1 MAISVLG
8 VMVAVPA
15 KGAIPS
21 TKYIQEAINNMSTPA
36 GSVITGY
43 GSVDGVQPYL
53 LAGTGTGSAGWL
65 SYSDLV
71 SGLSGYLKGSVI
83 TGYTDANSGSYILV
97 GSGGTGSAGWMPG
110 SHIASGLGSYIRGYE
125 TVTAD
130 VSHVLVGSGD
140 DGTAGWMSYENLAS
154 GLGGY
159 LKGSQISGYGMG
171 TGSEVVYLLAGS
183 NATGSPFFVSVSNL
197 GSRIGGYGYYNGNGS
212 MILVGS
218 GYGEAKWMSTYGL
231 APGLGNYIGS
241 YLTYVPGSKVM
252 DYGNMSAQSSGGYL
266 LVGTGTGS
274 AGWLSYSLFGADI
287 GGYMTGI
294 KGSAIWWDTTTG
306 SAAFIL
312 AGSETGKWSKAS
324 WLSYEDL
331 ASGLSPYLGGG
342 GGASVPAGSVITGYG
357 STNQASHVLVGS
369 GGSSTANWISYG
381 NLASGLGVHLG
392 SKVMGYGW
400 RSSASHILAGTGDG
414 SAAWMSYEDLAS
426 GLSSYLGGGAPV
438 PAGSV
443 ITGYGSVDGLQP
455 YLLAGTGTGSAGW
468 MLWSTLLTGMGGP
481 ISYVLSGS
489 VIRFTGS
496 TSTGAYVFAG
506 GSYAGTGAWLSYSN
520 LAAGL
525 GSYLGSYI
533 LGSFVSGING
543 SNVSWHGSWSS
554 ASHVLAGTG
563 SGIAAWMSYSNLAA
577 GLGSHIGS
585 YIPGSYLSGIRGSV
599 VTGYGSMSYA
609 SHVLVGSGGSS
620 AAYWMSYSGLASGLG
635 SQIGSYLTYVP
646 GFKVVDYGNA
656 IAGASRVLAGTGMG
670 SAGWLS
676 YEDLVTQLEPY
687 MGDLQAESLG
697 SYISGFNTGSMG
709 SWLLMG
715 QGINPGVPNY
725 VRLGDLYNNFS
736 SGIMSHVFRSG
747 SWLGGYTNITYASYV
762 LAGSHAESH
771 SAANWLSYEDLATG
785 LSPYIVG
792 SQITAYGSAETGS
805 YILAGTGAGSAGW
818 VEMSGLG
825 TKIEFQE
832 TATAEELQA
841 NTGTIYFPVIQNGK
855 IYGVTA
861 NDFYILMNAGQ

>member
-43 GSVDGVQPYL
+43 GFVDGLQPYL

-65 SYSDLV
+65 LYSDLV

-83 TGYTDANSGSYILV
+83 TGYADANSGSYILV

-140 DGTAGWMSYENLAS
+140 NGTAGWMSYKNLAS

-171 TGSEVVYLLAGS
+171 TGSEALYLLAGS
-183 NATGSPFFVSVSNL
+183 NTTGSPFFVSVSNL

-212 MILVGS
+212 MILAGS

-231 APGLGNYIGS
+231 ASGLGSQIGS

-252 DYGNMSAQSSGGYL
+252 GYGNMSAQSSGGYL

-274 AGWLSYSLFGADI
+274 AGWLGYSRFGADI

-294 KGSAIWWDTTTG
+294 KGSAIWWNTTTG

-312 AGSETGKWSKAS
+312 AGSETGQWSKAS

-342 GGASVPAGSVITGYG
+342 GGAS
-357 STNQASHVLVGS
+357 
-369 GGSSTANWISYG
+369 
-381 NLASGLGVHLG
+381 
-392 SKVMGYGW
+392 
-400 RSSASHILAGTGDG
+400 
-414 SAAWMSYEDLAS
+414 
-426 GLSSYLGGGAPV
+426 V

-468 MLWSTLLTGMGGP
+468 MLWSTLLTGIGGP
-481 ISYVLSGS
+481 ISYLLSGS
-489 VIRFTGS
+489 VIHFTGS

-543 SNVSWHGSWSS
+543 SNVSWYGSWSS

-563 SGIAAWMSYSNLAA
+563 SGIAAWMSYNNLAA
-577 GLGSHIGS
+577 GLGSLIGS

-635 SQIGSYLTYVP
+635 SYLGAYVIGSYLSGIRGSVVTGYGSMSYASHVLVGSGGNSAAYWMSYSGLASGLGSQIGSYLTYLP
-646 GFKVVDYGNA
+646 GSKVVAYGNA
-656 IAGASRVLAGTGMG
+656 ISGASRVLAGTGMG

-676 YEDLVTQLEPY
+676 YGDLATQLEPY
-687 MGDLQAESLG
+687 MGNLQAASLG

-715 QGINPGVPNY
+715 QGSNPGVPNY
-725 VRLGDLYNNFS
+725 VRWGDLYNNLS
-736 SGIMSHVFRSG
+736 TGIISHVFRSG

-762 LAGSHAESH
+762 LAGSHAESY
-771 SAANWLSYEDLATG
+771 SAAAWLSYEDLATG

-805 YILAGTGAGSAGW
+805 YILAGTGTGSAGW

>member
-53 LAGTGTGSAGWL
+53 LAGTGDGSAGWL

-71 SGLSGYLKGSVI
+71 SGLSGYLKGS
-83 TGYTDANSGSYILV
+83 
-97 GSGGTGSAGWMPG
+97 
-110 SHIASGLGSYIRGYE
+110 
-125 TVTAD
+125 
-130 VSHVLVGSGD
+130 
-140 DGTAGWMSYENLAS
+140 
-154 GLGGY
+154 
-159 LKGSQISGYGMG
+159 QISGYGMG
-171 TGSEVVYLLAGS
+171 TGSEASYLLAGS
-183 NATGSPFFVSVSNL
+183 NTTGSPFFVSVSNL

-212 MILVGS
+212 MILAGS

-231 APGLGNYIGS
+231 AAGLGSLIGS

-274 AGWLSYSLFGADI
+274 AGWLDYSRFGADI

-357 STNQASHVLVGS
+357 S
-369 GGSSTANWISYG
+369 
-381 NLASGLGVHLG
+381 
-392 SKVMGYGW
+392 
-400 RSSASHILAGTGDG
+400 
-414 SAAWMSYEDLAS
+414 
-426 GLSSYLGGGAPV
+426 
-438 PAGSV
+438 
-443 ITGYGSVDGLQP
+443 VDGVQP
-455 YLLAGTGTGSAGW
+455 YLLAGTGDGSAGW
-468 MLWSTLLTGMGGP
+468 MLWSTLLTGIGGP
-481 ISYVLSGS
+481 ISSLLSGS

-543 SNVSWHGSWSS
+543 SNVSWYGSWSS

-563 SGIAAWMSYSNLAA
+563 SGIAAWMSYNNLAA
-577 GLGSHIGS
+577 GLGSLIGS

-635 SQIGSYLTYVP
+635 SYLGAYVIGSYLSGIRGSVVTGYGSMSYASHVLV
-646 GFKVVDYGNA
+646 GSGGSSAAHWMSYYDLASGLGSVLGSKVAGYGY
-656 IAGASRVLAGTGMG
+656 ISSGSYLLAGSGSGSAGWMSYYDLASVLGSVLGSQITGYRYISGGSLILAGNGG

-676 YEDLVTQLEPY
+676 YTALAPGLGSY
-687 MGDLQAESLG
+687 IG
-697 SYISGFNTGSMG
+697 SYISGSAVTGYG
-709 SWLLMG
+709 R
-715 QGINPGVPNY
+715 I
-725 VRLGDLYNNFS
+725 S
-736 SGIMSHVFRSG
+736 SG
-747 SWLGGYTNITYASYV
+747 SYV
-762 LAGSHAESH
+762 LAGS
-771 SAANWLSYEDLATG
+771 
-785 LSPYIVG
+785 G
-792 SQITAYGSAETGS
+792 S
-805 YILAGTGAGSAGW
+805 GSAGW
-818 VEMSGLG
+818 IEMSGLG
-825 TKIEFQE
+825 SQIKFEE
-832 TATAEELQA
+832 TATAAELQA
-841 NTGTIYFPVIQNGK
+841 NTGTIYFPVIQSGK
-855 IYGVTA
+855 VYGVTA

>member
-1 MAISVLG
+1 MSYEDLASGLSPYLGGGGASV
-8 VMVAVPA
+8 
-15 KGAIPS
+15 
-21 TKYIQEAINNMSTPA
+21 PA

-43 GSVDGVQPYL
+43 GSTNQ
-53 LAGTGTGSAGWL
+53 A
-65 SYSDLV
+65 
-71 SGLSGYLKGSVI
+71 
-83 TGYTDANSGSYILV
+83 
-97 GSGGTGSAGWMPG
+97 
-110 SHIASGLGSYIRGYE
+110 
-125 TVTAD
+125 
-130 VSHVLVGSGD
+130 SHV
-140 DGTAGWMSYENLAS
+140 
-154 GLGGY
+154 
-159 LKGSQISGYGMG
+159 
-171 TGSEVVYLLAGS
+171 
-183 NATGSPFFVSVSNL
+183 
-197 GSRIGGYGYYNGNGS
+197 
-212 MILVGS
+212 
-218 GYGEAKWMSTYGL
+218 
-231 APGLGNYIGS
+231 
-241 YLTYVPGSKVM
+241 
-252 DYGNMSAQSSGGYL
+252 

-274 AGWLSYSLFGADI
+274 AGWLDYSRFGADI

-357 STNQASHVLVGS
+357 S
-369 GGSSTANWISYG
+369 
-381 NLASGLGVHLG
+381 
-392 SKVMGYGW
+392 
-400 RSSASHILAGTGDG
+400 
-414 SAAWMSYEDLAS
+414 
-426 GLSSYLGGGAPV
+426 
-438 PAGSV
+438 
-443 ITGYGSVDGLQP
+443 VDGLQP

-468 MLWSTLLTGMGGP
+468 MLWSTLLTGIGGP
-481 ISYVLSGS
+481 ISYLLSGS
-489 VIRFTGS
+489 VIHFTGS

-543 SNVSWHGSWSS
+543 SNVSWYGSWSS

-563 SGIAAWMSYSNLAA
+563 SGIAAWMSYNNLAA
-577 GLGSHIGS
+577 GLGSLIGS

-635 SQIGSYLTYVP
+635 SYLGAYVIGSYLSGIRGSVVTGYGSMSYASHVLVGSGGNSAAYWMSYSGLASGLGSQIGSYLTYLP
-646 GFKVVDYGNA
+646 GSKVVAYGNA
-656 IAGASRVLAGTGMG
+656 ISGASRVLAGTGMG

-676 YEDLVTQLEPY
+676 YGDLATQLEPY
-687 MGDLQAESLG
+687 MGNLQAASLG

-715 QGINPGVPNY
+715 QGSNPGVPNY
-725 VRLGDLYNNFS
+725 VRWGDLYNNLS
-736 SGIMSHVFRSG
+736 TGIISHVFRSG

-762 LAGSHAESH
+762 LAGSHAESY
-771 SAANWLSYEDLATG
+771 SAAAWLSYEDLATG

-805 YILAGTGAGSAGW
+805 YILAGTGTGSAGW